1 MESCLGVRNMNMEAF
16 KEAVKEPLRLL
27 VLAIIPFG
35 IVYFTELEASWG
47 AIIVILLRF
56 IDKYL
61 HEATREAPARVRG
74 GGTLGVKGLRGF

>member
-61 HEATREAPARVRG
+61 HEAAKEIPVRDRNEG
-74 GGTLGVKGLRGF
+74 IFGVKGLVGF